1 MTAMVYGC
9 EVDYAVVE
17 PGDLPPE
24 IVLQPRQPGESACD
38 PRGTY
43 MITTGRAPRKMPIV
57 DFGNLPLQRAKVTH
71 VVLYNRTGIA
81 TPFRALLVVVF
92 FWGENWRAAHPR
104 CQRTDHCK
112 WLKVHVSNAYIL
124 KIIKSEQSECH
135 LELF

>member
-1 MTAMVYGC
+1 MVYGC

-81 TPFRALLVVVF
+81 TPFRALLVV
-92 FWGENWRAAHPR
+92 
-104 CQRTDHCK
+104 
-112 WLKVHVSNAYIL
+112 
-124 KIIKSEQSECH
+124 
-135 LELF
+135 ELFFFGELESCSSKTWKENRSLQVAKVSRLKRISIFSR

>member
-1 MTAMVYGC
+1 MFSYVSDVAEFCLSRVPTLSGWLFRLRVTAMVYGC

-81 TPFRALLVVVF
+81 TPFRALLAVE
-92 FWGENWRAAHPR
+92 FWGNRRAVIQDVR
-104 CQRTDHCK
+104 
-112 WLKVHVSNAYIL
+112 
-124 KIIKSEQSECH
+124 EQSQDNQ
-135 LELF
+135 L

>member
-92 FWGENWRAAHPR
+92 FGGGELESCSSKMSENRSLQVAKGSR
-104 CQRTDHCK
+104 
-112 WLKVHVSNAYIL
+112 LKRIYSQDNQI
-124 KIIKSEQSECH
+124 
-135 LELF
+135 

>member
-1 MTAMVYGC
+1 MVYGC

-57 DFGNLPLQRAKVTH
+57 DFGNLPLQKAKVTH

-81 TPFRALLVVVF
+81 TPFSCWADLHGELLRYHEIPCRF
-92 FWGENWRAAHPR
+92 
-104 CQRTDHCK
+104 
-112 WLKVHVSNAYIL
+112 L
-124 KIIKSEQSECH
+124 
-135 LELF
+135 